1 MIELLKRISDLLIR
15 ISKKIDKKI
24 FSVDELIEIQE
35 YAPDI
40 SAEQQKIKTI
50 LNKIETKDDL
60 EILSTQ
66 LLDLSSH
73 LGSIGEDIERLSE
86 EVRKAFCYYYGKTY
100 KNPDDKL
107 VSNPNKLRIAQ
118 EEKKV
123 TLYSYNSYLL
133 KRIGENIVCNDGSM
147 GIFLY
152 DKNLNEKDFVA
163 LKCNHPRY
171 LFTNNQNNTVFLYSA
186 DPHEM
191 VYVSFAPFERI
202 IIPVPKELGEECFT
216 AFYHWDNTSIILV
229 DWNGNFHQA
238 SWKDKTIIPIS
249 KNIVARKYPN
259 FYQLYETSKEYDILT
274 VYPERGQFIFDLKE
288 ENKLGMFDINTNET
302 VYVERPNDPS
312 GINDYKNG
320 MFACLDRHQVLIL
333 GTDGKNAMIIPALG
347 CEFNYVQFLDD
358 ESLVIL
364 EGNNTNNDTNLIKYK
379 IK

>member
-1 MIELLKRISDLLIR
+1 MTIFNRIADILIK
-15 ISKKIDKKI
+15 ISKKTDKKI
-24 FSVDELIEIQE
+24 FSLDELTEIQE
-35 YAPDI
+35 YAFDI
-40 SAEQQKIKTI
+40 SKEKQKIKTI
-50 LNKIETKDDL
+50 LNKIENTDNL
-60 EILSTQ
+60 EILSRQ
-66 LLDLSSH
+66 LSDLYSTLQYMVSDVDNM
-73 LGSIGEDIERLSE
+73 GQ

-100 KNPDDKL
+100 KNPDYKFI
-107 VSNPNKLRIAQ
+107 SNPNKLKIIQ

-123 TLYSYNSYLL
+123 GLYGCNSYVLRKL
-133 KRIGENIVCNDGSM
+133 GKNIVCNDGRM
-147 GIFLY
+147 GFFLFN
-152 DKNLNEKDFVA
+152 KNLKEEDYVA
-163 LKCNHPRY
+163 LKCNAPNY
-171 LFTNNQNNTVFLYSA
+171 LFVNNENNTVFVYST
-186 DPHEM
+186 DPHEI

-229 DWNGNFHQA
+229 DWNSNFHQA

-358 ESLVIL
+358 EGLVIL